1 MIIKKNVTVLIP
13 SELLYAFDPDCE
25 HEFLLSKDRDLIVAR
40 PVVEAEADMLPCES
54 QRCYTCHN
62 YNGDFDI
69 CKVRN
74 AQGGRL

>member
-1 MIIKKNVTVLIP
+1 MIVKKNVTVLIP
-13 SELLYAFDPDCE
+13 SELLYAFDSGCE
-25 HEFLLSKDRDLIVAR
+25 HQFVLLRERGLFVAR